1 MSAYLFRRIWQMI
14 PTLLGVILLVFFIFH
29 VFGADPSTIL
39 AGKFANKE
47 KIEAIR
53 QQLGLSE
60 PWWMQLWIFVKQV
73 VHFDYGRSWST
84 NEMVSTLLADRAPVT
99 LTIMLQVWMLDAL
112 ISVSLALWVSY
123 RRGSLT
129 DRSIVAICTAAMSV
143 SLLLYVILGQYVFGR
158 LLGWFPVS
166 GWAVGDLGTNLTRYA
181 PLPVFLILMV
191 SIAPSLRLYRSF
203 VVEETNQDYV
213 RTARAKGAGEH
224 RVMLVHVLRNAL
236 VPIVTNVGMQLPGL
250 LVGSFLIEKVF
261 SVPGLGGEIVTAV
274 SNNDFPVI
282 KAITI
287 YTAML
292 TMVANLL
299 VDLLY
304 KRLDPRVELK

>member
-1 MSAYLFRRIWQMI
+1 MAYLIRRLWQMI
-14 PTLLGVILLVFFIFH
+14 PTLLGVILLVFVIFN
-29 VFGADPSTIL
+29 VFGADPSTVL

-47 KIEAIR
+47 KIETIR
-53 QQLGLSE
+53 QALGLSE
-60 PWWMQLWIFVKQV
+60 PWWVQLQIFLKQV
-73 VHFDYGRSWST
+73 VTFDYGRSWST
-84 NEMVSTLLADRAPVT
+84 NEPVTSLLLQRAPVT
-99 LTIMLQVWMLDAL
+99 LTIMLQVWVLDAL
-112 ISVSLALWVSY
+112 ISILLAMWVAY

-129 DRSIVAICTAAMSV
+129 DRSVVAICTAAMSI
-143 SLLLYVILGQYVFGR
+143 SLLLYVVVGQYVFGSV
-158 LLGWFPVS
+158 LGWFPVS
-166 GWAVGDLGTNLTRYA
+166 GWAPGDLLTNLVRYA
-181 PLPVFLILMV
+181 PLPVVLILMV
-191 SIAPSLRLYRSF
+191 SVAPSLRLYRSF

-261 SVPGLGGEIVTAV
+261 SIPGLGSEIVTAV

-282 KAITI
+282 KAITV
-287 YTAML
+287 YTAMI
-292 TMVANLL
+292 TMAANLW

-304 KRLDPRVELK
+304 KRLDPRVEFK

>member
-1 MSAYLFRRIWQMI
+1 
-14 PTLLGVILLVFFIFH
+14 
-29 VFGADPSTIL
+29 VFGADPSVIL
-39 AGKFANKE
+39 AGKFANRE

-60 PWWMQLWIFVKQV
+60 PWWVQLWIFVKQV
-73 VHFDYGRSWST
+73 ISFDYGRSWST
-84 NEMVSTLLADRAPVT
+84 NEAVSSLLMQRAPVT
-99 LTIMLQVWMLDAL
+99 LTIMLQVWILDAL
-112 ISVSLALWVSY
+112 ISVSLGLWVSY

-129 DRSIVAICTAAMSV
+129 DRSVVAICTAAMSI
-143 SLLLYVILGQYVFGR
+143 SLLLYVVVGQFLFGR
-158 LLGWFPVS
+158 VLGWFPVS
-166 GWAVGDLGTNLTRYA
+166 GWAPGDLAANLTRYA
-181 PLPVFLILMV
+181 PLPVLLILMV

-203 VVEETNQDYV
+203 IVEETNQDYV
-213 RTARAKGAGEH
+213 RTARAKGASEH

-236 VPIVTNVGMQLPGL
+236 VPVITNVGMQLPGL

-261 SVPGLGGEIVTAV
+261 SIPGLGGEIVTAV
-274 SNNDFPVI
+274 SNNDLPVI
-282 KAITI
+282 KAITV

-292 TMVANLL
+292 TMVANLV